1 MWLLETG
8 KSKLEI
14 RKSKFETRKST
25 GKDFRISI
33 SQFRL
38 SNGLT
43 PLRTLGMVFRIGTT
57 LIIPDS
63 VLRDEKRHAA
73 KRGTAMSEL
82 ATELLRKGLAERPK
96 PHRLPPLLSG

>member
-1 MWLLETG
+1 VAIGNWKIEIG
-8 KSKLEI
+8 NSKIEI
-14 RKSKFETRKST
+14 RNST
-25 GKDFRISI
+25 DTDFGISI

-43 PLRTLGMVFRIGTT
+43 SFRTLGMVFRIGTT

-63 VLRDEKRHAA
+63 VLPDLKRHAA
-73 KRGTAMSEL
+73 KRSTTMSEL
-82 ATELLRKGLAERPK
+82 ATELLRKGLAERRK